1 MMTLITGNLAAALF
15 TLGLLYGARR
25 RLRARPFRT
34 AKRWLDVHI
43 YGSLAA
49 MLIVIVHAGFSL
61 PHGVMGWALL
71 LLSLWTTISGVAGRW
86 LQRELP
92 RRLATNTTYEAIYER
107 IPNLASALTAEAD
120 ALMQGA
126 SHALM
131 KTYQDDVRPML
142 LKPAPVW
149 GWVSKGGVLRTQA
162 QATVTAARGYAAP
175 ADKDRVTDLE
185 AIVADKSDLDEQF
198 ALQHVMRSWL
208 LLHVPPAFLLFGFM
222 VIHVIAVVW
231 Y

>member
-1 MMTLITGNLAAALF
+1 MMTLITGNIAAALF

-43 YGSLAA
+43 YGSVLA
-49 MLIVIVHAGFSL
+49 MLLVIVHAGFAL
-61 PHGVMGWALL
+61 PHGVMGWSLL
-71 LLSLWTTISGVAGRW
+71 GLSVWTTISGIAGRW

-92 RRLATNTTYEAIYER
+92 GRLAGNTTYEAIYER
-107 IPNLASALTAEAD
+107 IPSLVAALATEAD

-131 KTYQDDVRPML
+131 KTYQAEVRPL
-142 LKPAPVW
+142 LLRPAPVW

-175 ADKDRVTDLE
+175 ADADRVSDLE

-198 ALQHVMRSWL
+198 AVQHVLRSWL
-208 LLHVPPAFLLFGFM
+208 LLHVPPACLLFGFL